1 VIALNAVTACLFIA
15 AAPRRKTFGYILRL
29 YPCHPESKSLA
40 PDGAPCEAGT
50 RGLLKRA
57 SVNGGQLR
65 YVGKETDR
73 QWTEGEDISLLTFK
87 PIEYIPSGKV
97 SADTKLGGEIAKR
110 GLRELMRTTGLSQH
124 TIEAIR
130 EGKPVRR

>member
-1 VIALNAVTACLFIA
+1 ML
-15 AAPRRKTFGYILRL
+15 LRL
-29 YPCHPESKSLA
+29 YLCHPEAKSLA
-40 PDGAPCEAGT
+40 PDGTPCVADT

-57 SVNGGQLR
+57 SIVAGELR

-73 QWTEGEDISLLTFK
+73 RWTEGEDLSLLTFTGV
-87 PIEYIPSGKV
+87 EYLPSGNV
-97 SADTKLGGEIAKR
+97 VADSTLRDEIKSS

-130 EGKPVRR
+130 EGKPVRRKTLQRVVQAFQTR